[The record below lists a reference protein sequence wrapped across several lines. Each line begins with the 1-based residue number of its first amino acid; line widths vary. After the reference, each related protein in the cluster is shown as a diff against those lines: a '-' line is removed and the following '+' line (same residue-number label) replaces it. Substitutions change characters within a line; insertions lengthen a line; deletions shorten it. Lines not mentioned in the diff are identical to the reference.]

1 MREKKHANSVVRSVQ
16 LLVDRENRTFL
27 RKKLTRHRIIMQ
39 KAWMKNRLNDTR
51 KNSV

>member
-27 RKKLTRHRIIMQ
+27 RKKLTRHRIITQ
-39 KAWMKNRLNDTR
+39 KAWMKNRPNDTR